1 MEMVNVNKGFGAGG
15 KNTNHYGKI
24 FETKTNNYD
33 RLINNGYQQISLC
46 KNPKKQTDYYL
57 TKKVDDKTITFVLQ
71 TGLKKYMNMKYNIP
85 IFRYPDEAFI
95 IEYDDGKIVIKI
107 IEKKEQHVDG
117 SVETKLWSSPSLK
130 REYELVLGER
140 FNVEYCLC
148 ISEYL
153 QRKITSGELKYV
165 TLNHILYENGI
176 KVLFGCDEN
185 YFQMFDEWF
194 NNSL

>member
-1 MEMVNVNKGFGAGG
+1 M
-15 KNTNHYGKI
+15 
-24 FETKTNNYD
+24 
-33 RLINNGYQQISLC
+33 
-46 KNPKKQTDYYL
+46 
-57 TKKVDDKTITFVLQ
+57 ITFVLQ

-95 IEYDDGKIVIKI
+95 IEYDDGKIDIKI

-130 REYELVLGER
+130 REYELVLGRR

-153 QRKITSGELKYV
+153 QRKITSNELKYV
-165 TLNHILYENGI
+165 TLNHILSENGI
-176 KVLFGCDEN
+176 CVLFGCDEN